1 MSNDDNVIDLAV
13 RAKKMQNLR
22 PYRGKTLQEIEEILR
37 SKDQEPRDKV
47 SKTASPKKTT
57 DDYDKRFNSKL
68 NDLQKEFSLDMN
80 DSNDRESLMNLVRLQ
95 IQNENIARDIDNIQR
110 KDVLRDDD
118 YRSLKTLG
126 DFQTGVQRSIA
137 EIQDKLGITR
147 KIRKEKQVDDFPQFI
162 ENLLKRGDALF
173 ESTTTKIMCP
183 KCMIELGRF
192 WLNFPKED
200 NEIQASLTCWK
211 CKESVEYAR

>member
-22 PYRGKTLQEIEEILR
+22 PYRGKTLEEIEEILR
-37 SKDQEPRDKV
+37 FKDQKPKAAKAP
-47 SKTASPKKTT
+47 SSNKKTT
-57 DDYDKRFNSKL
+57 DDYDKRFNAKL

-110 KDVLRDDD
+110 KEVLRDED

-126 DFQTGVQRSIA
+126 DFQVGVQRSIA

-162 ENLLKRGDALF
+162 DSLLKRGNALF
-173 ESTTTKIMCP
+173 EATTTKIMCP

-192 WLNFPKED
+192 WLNFPKEN